1 MTTTATNQEG
11 ALKCADM
18 HPGDSVGGVL
28 LLTSVERRTKKN
40 GEPYFFL
47 NLRDR
52 SGSIQSVMWDNHEAL
67 VDGRVA
73 ADDFVFVE
81 GHVSEF
87 NNGVQLT
94 VRQIHRIEDEKVD
107 VSEFLAVS
115 PIPRETMEAE
125 LDELIESVESTECR
139 RLLDRF
145 FGHDRFRDLFCTAPA
160 AARIHQAWIGGLLEH
175 TLAVMRTALHL
186 GEQYKPYDRDLLIT
200 GTLFHDVGKIR
211 EYNWKRSIVYTDE
224 GRLLGH
230 ISIGASMI
238 DGAIRAL
245 QREPEGFSEHYRTH
259 IIHLILSHHG
269 KLEYGAPVVPK
280 TKEALILHYADYT
293 EAYLAS
299 FNQVTDEA
307 RDQGQQWTGYN
318 RMFESYLF
326 VPPGANGTAAGMH
339 QVIGSAPSAGGL
351 DTHEKRGGEVILD
364 DEP

>member
-1 MTTTATNQEG
+1 MTATARDS
-11 ALKCADM
+11 ALKCANM
-18 HPGDSVGGVL
+18 QPGDSVSGLL

-47 NLRDR
+47 GLRDR
-52 SGSIQSVMWDNHEAL
+52 TGSIQSVMWDNHDA
-67 VDGRVA
+67 VRDGRVA

-87 NNGVQLT
+87 NNSVQLT
-94 VRQIHRIEDEKVD
+94 VREIQRVDDDKVD
-107 VSEFLAVS
+107 VSDFLAVS
-115 PIPRETMEAE
+115 AIPRETMEAE
-125 LDELIESVESTECR
+125 LDALIASVESTECR

-175 TLAVMRTALHL
+175 TLCVMKTALHL
-186 GEQYKPYDRDLLIT
+186 GQQYQPFDRDLLVT

-211 EYNWKRSIVYTDE
+211 EYSWRRSIGYTDE

-259 IIHLILSHHG
+259 ILHLILSHHG
-269 KLEYGAPVVPK
+269 KMEYGAPVVPK
-280 TKEALILHYADYT
+280 TKEALMLHYADYT

-299 FNQVTDEA
+299 FQQVTDDA
-307 RDQGQQWTGYN
+307 REQGQQWTGYN

-326 VPPGANGTAAGMH
+326 VPPAANGAAGD
-339 QVIGSAPSAGGL
+339 IRSAIAAAPAAGGM
-351 DTHEKRGGEVILD
+351 DTHEKPADDVVLD
-364 DEP
+364 DTP